1 MAIYLRQEKAV
12 KRLDRQFA
20 VQLDPVLMESL
31 EQLLGEKNVRVSYKV
46 LKKVQN

>member
-12 KRLDRQFA
+12 KRLDRQHA

-31 EQLLGEKNVRVSYKV
+31 DQLLGEKNVRVSYKV